1 MIKKIGVLT
10 SGGDSPGMNAAI
22 RAVVR
27 SALYHNIKVMGINN
41 GYQGLIEDDMIEM
54 KRSSVSDISAKGGT
68 ILGSARLESFKQL
81 KTQKKAVEI
90 LKARGI
96 DGLVV
101 IGGDGTYKGAH
112 ALSKLGIHC
121 VGLPGTIDNDIS
133 STDYTIGFDTALN
146 TVIEAIDKLRDTS
159 SSHHRCSI
167 IEVMGNR
174 CADLAIFAGIS
185 CGAEVIITPLVPYN
199 EEATLELINYY
210 EKTKKKS
217 HAIILITEKITDV
230 EHLAKMVS
238 EKTGFSGRAT
248 VLGHIQRGGAPSA
261 SDRMLATRM
270 GDKAVQVLME
280 SEGAFCVGIV
290 NNQLLSI
297 PISDALQIPIA
308 DRNELIALHERIV

>member
-1 MIKKIGVLT
+1 MVKKIGVLT

-27 SALYHNIKVMGINN
+27 SALHHNIEVMGIYN
-41 GYQGLIEDDMIEM
+41 GYEGLIADNMFSMD
-54 KRSSVSDISAKGGT
+54 RSSVSDISAKGGT

-81 KTQKKAVEI
+81 ETQKKAVEI
-90 LKARGI
+90 LKARQI
-96 DGLVV
+96 EALIV

-112 ALSKLGIHC
+112 ALSELGIRC

-133 STDYTIGFDTALN
+133 STDFTIGFDTALN

-174 CADLAIFAGIS
+174 CADLAIFAGLS
-185 CGAEVIITPLVPYN
+185 CGAEVIITPHVQYS
-199 EEATLELINYY
+199 EETTLDLINYY
-210 EKTKKKS
+210 EQTKKKR
-217 HAIILITEKITDV
+217 HAIVLITEKITDV
-230 EHLAKMVS
+230 HDLAIKVS

-261 SDRMLATRM
+261 ADRMLATRM
-270 GDKAVQVLME
+270 GDKAVQVIIE
-280 SEGAFCVGIV
+280 KEGAHCVGIV

-297 PISDALQIPIA
+297 PIVEALELPMA
-308 DRNELIALHERIV
+308 DRSDLIALHERIV

>member
-27 SALYHNIKVMGINN
+27 SAMYHNIEVMGIKN
-41 GYQGLIEDDMIEM
+41 GYQGLIDDDMIEM

-68 ILGSARLESFKQL
+68 ILGSARLESFKLL
-81 KTQKKAVEI
+81 KTQRKAVEI
-90 LKARGI
+90 LRARNI

-112 ALSKLGIHC
+112 ALSELGIRC

-174 CADLAIFAGIS
+174 CADLAIFSGIS

-199 EEATLELINYY
+199 EKATLELINYY
-210 EKTKKKS
+210 EKSKKKS
-217 HAIILITEKITDV
+217 HAIVLITEKITDV
-230 EHLAKMVS
+230 DHLAKKVS
-238 EKTGFSGRAT
+238 EVTGFSGRAT

-261 SDRMLATRM
+261 SDRMLASRM

-280 SEGAFCVGIV
+280 NEGAYSIGIV
-290 NNQLLSI
+290 NNQLIFI
-297 PISDALQIPIA
+297 PITEALQIPIA
-308 DRNELIALHERIV
+308 DRSDLIALHERIV

>member
-27 SALYHNIKVMGINN
+27 SALHHNIEVMGINN
-41 GYQGLIEDDMIEM
+41 GYEGLVEDNMVEM
-54 KRSSVSDISAKGGT
+54 NRSSVSDISAKGGT

-81 KTQKKAVEI
+81 ETQKKAVEI
-90 LKARGI
+90 LKGRGI
-96 DGLVV
+96 DALVV

-112 ALSKLGIHC
+112 ALSKLGIRC

-185 CGAEVIITPLVPYN
+185 CGAEVIITPLVPYD
-199 EEATLELINYY
+199 EQETLDLINYY
-210 EKTKKKS
+210 EKTKKKR
-217 HAIILITEKITDV
+217 HAIVLITEKITDV
-230 EHLAKMVS
+230 DNLAKKVS

-270 GDKAVQVLME
+270 GDKAVRMLME
-280 SEGAFCVGIV
+280 NDGAYCVGIV
-290 NNQLLSI
+290 NNRLVSI
-297 PISDALQIPIA
+297 PISEALQYQWQIEV
-308 DRNELIALHERIV
+308 N